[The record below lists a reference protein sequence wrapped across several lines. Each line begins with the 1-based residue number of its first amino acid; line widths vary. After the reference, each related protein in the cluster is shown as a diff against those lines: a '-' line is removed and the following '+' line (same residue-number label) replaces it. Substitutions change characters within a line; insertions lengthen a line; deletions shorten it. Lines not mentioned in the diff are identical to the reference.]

1 VVPSP
6 YCGNNRWL
14 SRVHRELIFSSRGRR
29 HAAQQ
34 VFGKAADHA
43 SALSPKFNFNSP
55 CSSCSRPRW
64 RRGRDTQP
72 HRRLAREETRVESC
86 KRAPPRRG
94 RLERNSPFFF
104 FHHYPDLPP
113 LVGLALAGRNPASR
127 RLISSLRE
135 LIAFSPE
142 RTSGRHSP
150 KCQRLFQWRTASFR
164 GGDGNDAEQVGRSDG
179 ARKKA
184 GHTAVVSFPCYGN
197 NDQLPRAPTTTT
209 ARSRSA
215 AVMVRGRR
223 RATRPWCPLPAT
235 ATTTSSRQRRQR

>member
-94 RLERNSPFFF
+94 RLERNSPFFLF
-104 FHHYPDLPP
+104 PP
-113 LVGLALAGRNPASR
+113 LPRPPPTGGTRLGRPQSGVKAPDFLPAGVNCILSRKNIWAPQPKVPAAISVENGQLSRRRRRRRGAGRS
-127 RLISSLRE
+127 
-135 LIAFSPE
+135 
-142 RTSGRHSP
+142 
-150 KCQRLFQWRTASFR
+150 Q
-164 GGDGNDAEQVGRSDG
+164 
-179 ARKKA
+179 
-184 GHTAVVSFPCYGN
+184 
-197 NDQLPRAPTTTT
+197 
-209 ARSRSA
+209 
-215 AVMVRGRR
+215 
-223 RATRPWCPLPAT
+223 
-235 ATTTSSRQRRQR
+235 